1 MTWRSV
7 VISKPAA
14 LRLENKALTIL
25 QNGNK
30 ARLMLEDVSV
40 LVLDHPQISISGPLL
55 SACATAQVVV
65 ICVDAAHLPNG
76 LLLPFSP
83 HSRALKVMTAQLAL
97 NQPNRKRLWQRII
110 RGKITNQAAV
120 LAQAG
125 QHSAAALLRQLA
137 ADTRSGDPDNHEAQ
151 AAQVYFRGLFH
162 AGFHRSQS
170 RFYNAALNY
179 GYAVMRAALAR
190 TLVAYGFLP
199 AFGLFHHN
207 EQNAFNL
214 ADDLIEPYRPLLD
227 AWLLGHYP
235 EEPNRELQ
243 PSDKANLVA
252 LLHQDVA
259 VEGHAQ
265 AEKCTL
271 LAAIDATVASLS
283 SILMLGKAVTT
294 LVLPTTLSAAAAV
307 ADDEP

>member
-7 VISKPAA
+7 IISKPAA
-14 LRLENKALTIL
+14 LLLENKALKVV
-25 QNGNK
+25 QGNDK

-40 LVLDHPQISISGPLL
+40 IVLDHPQISISGPLL
-55 SACATAQVVV
+55 SACAEAQVVV
-65 ICVDAAHLPNG
+65 ICVNAAHLPNG
-76 LLLPFSP
+76 VLLPFLP

-97 NQPNRKRLWQRII
+97 NQPTRKRLWQRII
-110 RGKITNQAAV
+110 RGKIGNQATV
-120 LAQAG
+120 LTQAG
-125 QHSAAALLRQLA
+125 QVGAAALLRQLA
-137 ADTRSGDPDNHEAQ
+137 ADTRSGDSDNHEAQ
-151 AAQVYFRGLFH
+151 AAHAYFRGLFQT
-162 AGFHRSQS
+162 GFHRAQS

-190 TLVAYGFLP
+190 TLVSYGFLP

-227 AWLLGHYP
+227 AWLLAHYR
-235 EEPNRELQ
+235 EEPNRDLQ
-243 PSDKANLVA
+243 PNDKATLVA
-252 LLHQDVA
+252 LLHQDVT

-265 AEKCTL
+265 AGKCTL
-271 LAAIDATVASLS
+271 LAAIDAMVASLS
-283 SILMLGKAVTT
+283 SIVMLNKGVNA
-294 LVLPTTLSAAAAV
+294 LVLPLALSAMIS